1 MSTSH
6 LLRSIFY
13 TPCKGIIVATHGAG
27 TLTEVD
33 LRWDLTLQS
42 VCARGLWYQVAL
54 EQVGQGNK
62 T

>member
-27 TLTEVD
+27 TLTEVY
-33 LRWDLTLQS
+33 LRWDLTIQS
-42 VCARGLWYQVAL
+42 VCAWELWYQVAL
-54 EQVGQGNK
+54 EQVRQDNK